1 MKKPD
6 VYLLVFESGMREKI
20 DAYAD
25 GRSIKAV
32 INKALNFFFEHHKQE
47 GGS

>member
-1 MKKPD
+1 MRKPD
-6 VYLLVFESGMREKI
+6 VYLLVFEPGMREKI
-20 DAYAD
+20 EAYAD

-32 INKALNFFFEHHKQE
+32 INKALKFFFEHHKQ